1 VERSIRCG
9 LIGSFLASTP
19 AKPLTQASTRETAM
33 GRGIAFV
40 RRARE
45 ILWSL
50 RGAVRRKN

>member
-1 VERSIRCG
+1 
-9 LIGSFLASTP
+9 
-19 AKPLTQASTRETAM
+19 M